1 MLGAR
6 LGDVGVGDAGDAAL
20 GAELAFFPNLKYAKT
35 HNPTHRMAPI
45 WPVKVINPTP
55 MNAPANPSSR
65 FDMIHVGKKASVL
78 EEV

>member
-1 MLGAR
+1 MYNFL
-6 LGDVGVGDAGDAAL
+6 VGVGVVAALLDAAL
-20 GAELAFFPNLKYAKT
+20 GFFPSNKYAKT
-35 HNPTHRMAPI
+35 HNPTYRMAPI